1 MHWVLL
7 LQEAGTSG
15 GGGHY
20 ALAAHLPGA
29 AQVWELEIAEPLAPQ
44 GSSIPPIPKGWK
56 QAQAGGRDLCVV
68 EVELGLESQALCLPT
83 RALLPSHIILALMAG
98 VVTVLHIVQV
108 GFIAGNLP

>member
-7 LQEAGTSG
+7 LQETGTSG

-56 QAQAGGRDLCVV
+56 QAQAGGRDLCVM
-68 EVELGLESQALCLPT
+68 EVELGLEPQALCLPA
-83 RALLPSHIILALMAG
+83 RALYHPTSSWLSWLGWSQYSTSSKWAS
-98 VVTVLHIVQV
+98 
-108 GFIAGNLP
+108 